1 MLGIVNSDQLPKSY
15 VYFGIRG
22 DFDAGKLAADIPLDP
37 VECVTKHSRN
47 PLRELPRTS
56 IVDYCRIE
64 SDSSLVDIY
73 DLAER
78 VVAHLEPHQD
88 QIRTAISSYLATANL
103 QVVLYFP
110 MSEEISTPI
119 FGFSERVIR
128 FLGKVGA
135 SIDIDSY
142 RA

>member
-1 MLGIVNSDQLPKSY
+1 MNSDGLPKSY

-22 DFDAGKLAADIPLDP
+22 DFDAGELAADIPLEP
-37 VECVTKHSRN
+37 VECVTKYSRN
-47 PLRELPRTS
+47 PLRKLPRTS

-64 SDSSLVDIY
+64 IDSPLVDVY

-78 VVAHLEPHQD
+78 VVAHLESHQE
-88 QIRTAISSYLATANL
+88 QIRTAIISHRATATL

-110 MSEEISTPI
+110 MSEEIPTPAL
-119 FGFSERVIR
+119 GFSERVIR
-128 FLGKVGA
+128 FLGNVGA